1 MYAQPAGLAVRTSL
15 ASIADKSTLTRS
27 DAALIH
33 ERISVAVDE
42 LKSVG
47 WPVERILVRLKEVAK
62 EVGFHPPRYDELT
75 ATELEHREIVW
86 GEIIKECIERYYT
99 V

>member
-33 ERISVAVDE
+33 ERICVAVDD
-42 LKSVG
+42 
-47 WPVERILVRLKEVAK
+47 
-62 EVGFHPPRYDELT
+62 Y
-75 ATELEHREIVW
+75 
-86 GEIIKECIERYYT
+86 
-99 V
+99 